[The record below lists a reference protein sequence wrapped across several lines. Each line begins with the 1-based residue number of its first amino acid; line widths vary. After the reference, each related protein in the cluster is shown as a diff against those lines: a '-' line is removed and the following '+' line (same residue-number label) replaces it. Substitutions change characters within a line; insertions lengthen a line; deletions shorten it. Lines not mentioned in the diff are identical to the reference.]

1 MVGRETR
8 MAIGDKSRG
17 AYRVTFAYELGCVC
31 VDRGDGDGDGD
42 GLERPRTRE
51 KRIP

>member
-1 MVGRETR
+1 
-8 MAIGDKSRG
+8 MAIGDKSRKSRG

-31 VDRGDGDGDGD
+31 VDRGDGDG
-42 GLERPRTRE
+42 LERPRTAE